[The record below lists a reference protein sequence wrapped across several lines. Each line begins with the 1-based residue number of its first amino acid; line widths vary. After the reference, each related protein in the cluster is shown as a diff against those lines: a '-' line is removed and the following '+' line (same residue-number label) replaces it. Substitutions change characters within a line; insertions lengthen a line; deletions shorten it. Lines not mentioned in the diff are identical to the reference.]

1 MNPQFKQRGSLNFRV
16 LMTLGVVLVL
26 IIGVAYFFYGLQ
38 PSSDIDAPREF
49 KIAKGDSFRII
60 GAHLSRES
68 FIKSISVFKL
78 YAFITGKAQK
88 FQPGVYEISSAMSV
102 PQIADILTIGKR
114 NDVFV
119 TIPEG
124 STVKDI
130 DAILSASGVLS
141 ENTITNYSLEL
152 FKADYPFLGQMN
164 SLEGFLFPD
173 SYYFEM
179 GSSPQT
185 VVRRILDNFMKK
197 AWPLLSDSKNWYDT
211 LTLASYLEREV
222 PKFEER
228 RIVAG
233 ILLKRLAI
241 KMPLQVDATISYA
254 KCGGRFR
261 GCEGIKVMR
270 DDLTFFSPFNTYE
283 RLGWTPTPIS
293 NPGAEA
299 IKAALTPVQSQYF
312 YYLSASSTKETFF
325 SKTLDE
331 HNRKR
336 VKYL

>member
-1 MNPQFKQRGSLNFRV
+1 
-16 LMTLGVVLVL
+16 MTLGVVLVL

-38 PSSDIDAPREF
+38 PNSDIDAPREF
-49 KIAKGDSFRII
+49 KIAKGEGFRMI
-60 GAHLSRES
+60 GAHLSQES

-88 FQPGVYEISSAMSV
+88 FQPGVYKISGAMSV
-102 PQIADILTIGKR
+102 PQITDILTIGKR

-130 DAILSASGVLS
+130 DAILSVSGVLS
-141 ENTITNYSLEL
+141 ENTITNYSLEP

-185 VVRRILDNFMKK
+185 VVRRIFDNFMKK

-211 LTLASYLEREV
+211 LMLASYLEREV
-222 PKFEER
+222 PKFEDR

-254 KCGGRFR
+254 KCEGRFR

-270 DDLTFFSPFNTYE
+270 DDLAFSSPFNTYE

-293 NPGAEA
+293 NPGLNA

-336 VKYL
+336 VKFL